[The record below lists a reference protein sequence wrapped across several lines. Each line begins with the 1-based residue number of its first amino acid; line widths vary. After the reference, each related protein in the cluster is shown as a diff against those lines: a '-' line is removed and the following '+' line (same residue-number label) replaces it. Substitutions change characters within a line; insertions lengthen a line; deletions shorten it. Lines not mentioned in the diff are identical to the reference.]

1 MGPRLPR
8 MGDAEDITEEFFSA
22 VKGKFQAIII
32 DTRIKIP
39 EWFAKIFAEQQ
50 FLFEQI
56 SLDVEFIFSL
66 TSTWI

>member
-22 VKGKFQAIII
+22 VKGKFQAKII

-39 EWFAKIFAEQQ
+39 ELFAKIFA
-50 FLFEQI
+50 
-56 SLDVEFIFSL
+56 
-66 TSTWI
+66 